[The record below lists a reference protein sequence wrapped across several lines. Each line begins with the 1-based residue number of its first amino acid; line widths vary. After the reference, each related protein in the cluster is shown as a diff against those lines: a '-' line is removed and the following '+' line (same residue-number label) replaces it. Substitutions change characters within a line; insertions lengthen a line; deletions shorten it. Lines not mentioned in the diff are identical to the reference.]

1 MKIILET
8 DRLILREINSRDEE
22 VLFQLHSDPRVQ
34 QYTGEDIVATRLEI
48 QESIKSRINSYNQY
62 GYGRWATIKKDT
74 MEFVGWAGLAYLP
87 EFDQVDLGYRFFPNF
102 WGQGIAT
109 EVSKAIINY
118 GLSNLDIKEIIAIAM
133 KENKASIRV
142 MQKSGMQF
150 YQIAP
155 YDEQIKDAV
164 WYICTKQQYKKA
176 L

>member
-8 DRLILREINSRDEE
+8 DRLLLREICSEDEE
-22 VLFQLHSDPRVQ
+22 VLFQLHSNPQVQ
-34 QYTGEDIVATRLEI
+34 QFTGEGIVTSKIDI
-48 QESIKSRINSYNQY
+48 QESIKSRTNSYDQY

-87 EFDQVDLGYRFFPNF
+87 EFDEVDLGYRFFPKF
-102 WGQGIAT
+102 WGQGMAT
-109 EVSKAIINY
+109 EVSQAILKY
-118 GLSNLDIKEIIAIAM
+118 GIYNLNLKQIIAIAM

-155 YDEQIKDAV
+155 YDEKIKDAV
-164 WYICTKQQYKKA
+164 WYICTKQI
-176 L
+176 LER